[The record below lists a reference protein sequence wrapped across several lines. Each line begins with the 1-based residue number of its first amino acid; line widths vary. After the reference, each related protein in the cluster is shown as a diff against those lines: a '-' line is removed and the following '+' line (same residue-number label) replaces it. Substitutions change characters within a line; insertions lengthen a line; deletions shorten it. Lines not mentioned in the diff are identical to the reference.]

1 MGRLV
6 SAGGQDP
13 RDFTL
18 LRLAELA
25 ERLDAAERQLGAQAA
40 FLEALGTDD
49 GKLAAD
55 DSEDDGAAE
64 GYRPKPAPRWWLLR
78 NAEREASVAPLRAWV
93 RDVYRPMYGHQAA
106 LLPECWERHLLI
118 LAALDW
124 LSELWQVLYLQPKR
138 SASALAG
145 QAEWQTRYLP
155 AAAEQ
160 MHRDATKCDHRTARP

>member
-1 MGRLV
+1 VGRLV

-40 FLEALGTDD
+40 FLEALGTHD
-49 GKLAAD
+49 GKLAD

-78 NAEREASVAPLRAWV
+78 NAEREASVAPLRAWIH
-93 RDVYRPMYGHQAA
+93 DVYRPMYGHQAA

-160 MHRDATKCDHRTARP
+160 MHRDATKCDHRAARP